1 MGSFILVQFSGPDAA
16 DVLTRVLAGIGA
28 DEGLDSDTEH
38 DVESDTERV
47 VGFSRNP
54 EPDVEQEAE
63 PDEPDN
69 GRKTR

>member
-28 DEGLDSDTEH
+28 DADLDSDTEH

-54 EPDVEQEAE
+54 EPEID
-63 PDEPDN
+63 DEPEEGGEEGDA
-69 GRKTR
+69 